1 MTERVPL
8 LRKVKQPNGQTSELS
23 IEQALRDTN
32 LLGAA
37 LGNPNSWSTL
47 ADGSQSSVRSR
58 TDRSRN

>member
-8 LRKVKQPNGQTSELS
+8 LRKVKQPNGQTSELT

-37 LGNPNSWSTL
+37 LGEVPAPGQT
-47 ADGSQSSVRSR
+47 GSQFSKQRS
-58 TDRSRN
+58 DKN